1 MAKCSYPTLI
11 TPSTADPT
19 APPNHT
25 VPHSSLCTAFFAN
38 PRSIRPLKPA
48 IPGGGTPSLP
58 YWLPLLSHRFVC
70 FPFSRPSPV
79 NPLITRFILPF
90 VSRHL
95 GEEWGLLAP
104 SKIHTW
110 RFRKKR
116 VLCLGFLGVC
126 RCFFLEDLYQSEFL
140 KLGGSWR

>member
-11 TPSTADPT
+11 TPSTADST